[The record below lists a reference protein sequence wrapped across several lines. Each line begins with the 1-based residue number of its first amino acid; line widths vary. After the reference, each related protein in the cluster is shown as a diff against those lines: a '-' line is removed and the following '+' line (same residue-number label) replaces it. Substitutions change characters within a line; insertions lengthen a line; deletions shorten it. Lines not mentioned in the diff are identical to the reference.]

1 MNLRMDLSNMIG
13 CIIKFRD
20 SNVYTIIVM
29 GPYYS
34 GSKRIDMI
42 AQAMVVYSG
51 GDPIRHTDRPM
62 ILISD
67 TIIE

>member
-1 MNLRMDLSNMIG
+1 MIG
-13 CIIKFRD
+13 CIVKFRD
-20 SNVYTIIVM
+20 SNVYTIIVK

-34 GSKRIDMI
+34 RSKRIDMV

-51 GDPIRHTDRPM
+51 GAPIRHADRPI
-62 ILISD
+62 ILIND